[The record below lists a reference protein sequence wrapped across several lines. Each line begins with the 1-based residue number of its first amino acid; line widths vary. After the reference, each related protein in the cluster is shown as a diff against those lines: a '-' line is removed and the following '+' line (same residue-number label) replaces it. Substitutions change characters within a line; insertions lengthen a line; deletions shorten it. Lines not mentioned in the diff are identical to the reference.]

1 MLEMVYKNTYSRRGI
16 KWQAIL
22 SVVLTVRMFDKL
34 IYKQFGSWLKL
45 INSWIRGRPSFSLIA
60 IERNSEVAIYKKEI
74 NIVWCL

>member
-1 MLEMVYKNTYSRRGI
+1 
-16 KWQAIL
+16 
-22 SVVLTVRMFDKL
+22 MFDKL

-74 NIVWCL
+74 NIVWCGEAVRSQWYKSFELIIFLRFVDNG